1 MNARQEAKQNQDREW
16 QNYSKITT
24 DNNKWNL
31 VGIQSRK
38 DEPIVNVASLAT
50 VDGEML
56 QQNDANLIV
65 KFNRMC
71 QLRQCSKWLAA
82 ESVVKSCFQNVGC

>member
-1 MNARQEAKQNQDREW
+1 M
-16 QNYSKITT
+16 
-24 DNNKWNL
+24 
-31 VGIQSRK
+31 
-38 DEPIVNVASLAT
+38 NVASLAT